1 MCLRLLG
8 LRLIKLVL
16 GILMGQFFNRSVGLV
31 LFVDGELLR
40 VGEVD
45 WDLLQLRSLLLML
58 RVHVLVVQV
67 EVGRDRA

>member
-1 MCLRLLG
+1 
-8 LRLIKLVL
+8 
-16 GILMGQFFNRSVGLV
+16 MGQFFNWSVGLV

-45 WDLLQLRSLLLML
+45 WDLLQLWSLLLML